1 MEQTTLEFLRLDPLI
16 RELKS
21 TLVHSLDSESRL
33 LVSTQS
39 AAASV
44 TAEKGMVEGILLL
57 AIRISR
63 AHACSRQGI
72 LIETTQSR
80 RPYGKP
86 SVLLRV
92 ETYGPVEEDVKND
105 REVRAYLNDPA
116 TSESL
121 RHRFNEMAVASGGTL
136 TEFAMTCGR
145 FSMEVSYQMIQDLKS
160 GSEYMAARLT

>member
-1 MEQTTLEFLRLDPLI
+1 MDTLHLDMVVGD
-16 RELKS
+16 LKS
-21 TLVHSLDSESRL
+21 TLAHSLDSEAGL
-33 LVSTQS
+33 LLSLQS
-39 AAASV
+39 DSVYV
-44 TAEKGMVEGILLL
+44 TADRSRVEGILFL
-57 AIRISR
+57 AIRIAKVHS
-63 AHACSRQGI
+63 SQRQGV

-80 RPYGKP
+80 RPYGKQ

-92 ETYGPVEEDVKND
+92 ETYGPSAQDQGND
-105 REVRAYLNDPA
+105 REVRAYLSDPA

-136 TEFAMTCGR
+136 TEFAMTRGR